1 MKKFFTFLAAALMSV
16 SVFAAK
22 TQTITEM
29 TCAQAKQ
36 YTLDNLQ
43 AGATGT
49 DSVAVTGY
57 VTYTNGIVSR
67 GQQVF
72 WLDDV
77 KGTTQTFQAYWC
89 TLPEAEALNVGDKVT
104 IKGFLTNYNGTA
116 EMKNGDTEI
125 LERVSIKRDTIEA
138 GICDAIAEGETLN
151 DMEITDDFFIVE
163 GVVANVGSQMNQ
175 YKQETFSL
183 VCESNEKELKVYN
196 ILMKDSIAA
205 AVGDK
210 VSVFGKLQNY
220 HGTIEIISGN
230 AEVLEKGVVQI
241 DTLTVTV
248 AEAIAAGKALE
259 KGTTSGAVYVVVG
272 YNDSIAYKFSES
284 NKNMSFYMCD
294 DLANP
299 SYEFEAYRA
308 SAEVDIPVGTK
319 VAVMGNLYHYYKA
332 ANGDKPEIDLVEIS
346 NGTAKVLND
355 PITSETVHLATVA
368 NYIDFQALSVSDPQ
382 MVQSVVTSTNPYT
395 LPNGTVLRGFQKSDG
410 TEAENKWNV
419 KETYNTLMPTPEW
432 EGVDSLLAGTMF
444 RASKGTTIE
453 LGAFN
458 LPKESQ
464 MVVYFMPNGDSER
477 GISVSINGGEPIEY
491 IRSGVK
497 IDGIR
502 PAYAAP
508 FDLPA
513 GNYDAGDV
521 VITLVNNTSN
531 IFGIGIQDAGYIPE
545 PVNPTVPSDA
555 VLSHYY
561 NQGDVCVCFYVPA
574 EINCNNI
581 VLTGSFNGWKSTA
594 AECAAVEPVEGY
606 DGWYVGSFT
615 PEAEPD
621 AEKGI
626 QAKPIMLD
634 VDGNFSWDYQ
644 VGAATVIRGGVQVV
658 QGAYAGEIDLINYS
672 ADAPNVFTIDAWKQ
686 NPCTAIYHNYTVTV
700 INDGCNGLTIPFIVG
715 DMTNWTF
722 QEMQLDMAKTQE
734 YQTAVYNYSFK
745 ATEGTAYQIV
755 SGMMDPQTGKV
766 DSTALPGWT
775 DIAYM
780 QKLVD
785 GQWVRLP
792 GEEYDNQLTHEDA
805 NMVWDLRADD
815 LRWAR
820 CAPAEPEEYV
830 VLAVNLPVLNCPQ
843 AVEIIGSFD
852 DWQGTAMEKLQTGW
866 YFVELDAKA
875 SQYFKLRSAGS
886 WDTELEIYDAEND
899 EWKPVQ
905 DNQLV
910 FGQLWQDDT
919 YKGTPCKWI
928 ELDLSDPEKYRWS
941 VSDDPSVN
949 PGPFAISVTDNSL
962 DDWKNLPSSYV
973 AKAYC
978 PSNASMTALKSVK
991 VFADQTYINI
1001 LVEPD
1006 MSKLPDLEWVPF
1018 HVFIDTD
1025 NSDKTG
1031 GYGDIFT
1038 DPNVDI
1044 MLETAVFAEGQ
1055 PYSYN
1060 PAVFKWWGEVG
1071 GDGWQWIDPSVVH
1084 DAGDNWGAIIGEG
1097 QLPIGRSQF
1106 VNGKIE
1112 IQLFRELIPANW
1124 NMNEFGIGFDIQQNW
1139 SSVGVLPC
1147 ANATD
1152 GNPSGKAAKLK
1163 VKVHPSS
1170 PLVPIVNREVVI
1182 DGIKY
1187 HLNGEDT
1194 TATVIYKD
1202 GGYYDA
1208 IIIPAQVSYSELT
1221 YKVVAIGND
1230 ALYSCRGLTSVT
1242 IPNSVT
1248 SIGDRAFRYCAG
1260 LTSVT
1265 IPSSVTSIGYEAFR
1279 YCSSLTS
1286 LEIPNS
1292 VKNCG
1297 GNLFGG
1303 CTNLNSIIAPAD
1315 AFVNSWEYP
1324 IRLEHIRITAGLMQY
1339 DAFYWI
1345 SSNAYALKTID
1356 LAAVENTELQDNAFN
1371 NCYSLQKLVLPAN
1384 LTRIN
1389 YMAIA
1394 QCIHLDSIAIPA
1406 GVTEIGDRAFE
1417 DCRSLAKVE
1426 FAGTNLQRIGDWA
1439 FYNCHELSQ
1448 INLPEGVTEIGKAAF
1463 YGCVYANQAHI
1474 PASVQAIGDNAFALC
1489 SKLSKMIVEAV
1500 VPPTVED
1507 KTFYE
1512 VSTTAPVYV
1521 PANSVEDYKSH
1532 PVWGKLNIIGNA
1544 PEGVEN
1550 VQSDQV
1556 QCTKVIENGILYLKY
1571 NGTKYNVQGSR
1582 VK

>member
-57 VTYTNGIVSR
+57 VTYTNGTVSR
-67 GQQVF
+67 GQQTF

-89 TLPEAEALNVGDKVT
+89 NLPEAEALNVGDKVT
-104 IKGFLTNYNGTA
+104 IKGFLMNYQGTTA

-125 LERVSIKRDTIEA
+125 LERVVIKRDTIETS
-138 GICDAIAEGETLN
+138 ICDAIAEGETLN
-151 DMEITDDFFIVE
+151 DMEVTNDFFIVE
-163 GVVANVGSQMNQ
+163 GVVANVGSPMNRN
-175 YKQETFSL
+175 KQETFSL

-210 VSVFGKLQNY
+210 VSVFGRIQNY
-220 HGTIEIISGN
+220 NGTIEIISG
-230 AEVLEKGVVQI
+230 
-241 DTLTVTV
+241 
-248 AEAIAAGKALE
+248 
-259 KGTTSGAVYVVVG
+259 
-272 YNDSIAYKFSES
+272 
-284 NKNMSFYMCD
+284 
-294 DLANP
+294 
-299 SYEFEAYRA
+299 
-308 SAEVDIPVGTK
+308 
-319 VAVMGNLYHYYKA
+319 
-332 ANGDKPEIDLVEIS
+332 
-346 NGTAKVLND
+346 TAKVLYD
-355 PITSETVHLATVA
+355 PIISGTVHLATVA

-395 LPNGTVLRGFQKSDG
+395 LPNGTVLRGFQKADG
-410 TEAENKWNV
+410 TESENKWNV
-419 KETYNTLMPTPEW
+419 KETYNMLMPTPVW

-444 RASKGTTIE
+444 RAAAGATIE

-458 LPKESQ
+458 LQKESQ
-464 MVVYFMPNGDSER
+464 MVVYFQPNGDSDR
-477 GISVSINGGEPIEY
+477 GVSVTIKDGDPIEY
-491 IRSGVK
+491 TGSGIK

-513 GNYDAGDV
+513 GIYDAGDV
-521 VITLVNNTSN
+521 VIKMVVNTSN
-531 IFGIGIQDAGYIPE
+531 IFGIGIQDVGYTPQ

-555 VLSHYY
+555 VLADYY
-561 NQGDVCVCFYVPA
+561 EQGDVCVCFYVPA
-574 EINCNNI
+574 EMNCNNI
-581 VLTGSFNGWKSTA
+581 VLTGSFNGWSSTA
-594 AECAAVEPVEGY
+594 AECTAVQPVEGY

-634 VDGNFSWDYQ
+634 VDGNWNWEYQ
-644 VGAATVIRGGVQVV
+644 VGAATAIRGGVQVV
-658 QGAYAGEIDLINYS
+658 QGAYAGEIDMLNYG
-672 ADAPNVFTIDAWKQ
+672 ADAPNVFTIDAWKK

-700 INDGCNGLTIPFIVG
+700 INDGCNGLTVPFIVG
-715 DMTNWTF
+715 DMTNWAF

-734 YQTAVYNYSFK
+734 YQTAVYYYNFK
-745 ATEGTAYQIV
+745 AAEGAHYQIV
-755 SGMMDPQTGKV
+755 SGMMDPQTGLI
-766 DSTALPGWT
+766 DSTQTPGWK
-775 DIAYM
+775 DEAYM
-780 QKLVD
+780 QKLVN

-805 NMVWDLRADD
+805 NIVWDLRADT

-820 CAPAEPEEYV
+820 CAPAEPDEYTV
-830 VLAVNLPVLNCPQ
+830 MGVNLPTANCPQ
-843 AVEIIGSFD
+843 AVEIIGTFD
-852 DWQGTAMEKLQTGW
+852 DWAGTAMEKLNNGW
-866 YFVELDAKA
+866 FFVELEAKA
-875 SQYFKLRSAGS
+875 SQYFKFRSDGS
-886 WDTELEIYDAEND
+886 WDKELEYYDTENN

-928 ELDLSDPEKYRWS
+928 EIDLSDPEYYRWS

-978 PSNASMTALKSVK
+978 PAGASLTALKSVK

-1006 MSKLPDLEWVPF
+1006 MSELPDLEYVPF
-1018 HVFIDTD
+1018 HVYLDTD
-1025 NSDKTG
+1025 NSDITG
-1031 GYGDIFT
+1031 GYSNDFL
-1038 DPNVDI
+1038 DPNADI
-1044 MLETAVFAEGQ
+1044 MLETAVFVDGQ

-1071 GDGWQWIDPSVVH
+1071 DYGWEWVDPSVEH
-1084 DAGDNWGAIIGEG
+1084 DASDYWGAIVGEG
-1097 QLPIGRSQF
+1097 QLPIGNSQF

-1112 IQLFRELIPANW
+1112 IQLLRELIPANW
-1124 NMNEFGIGFDIQQNW
+1124 NMNEFGIGFDIDQNW
-1139 SSVGVLPC
+1139 SAVGVLPC

-1152 GNPSGKAAKLK
+1152 ENPSGKAAKLK

-1170 PLVPIVNREVVI
+1170 PLVPIVDREVVI

-1187 HLNGEDT
+1187 HLNAEDT

-1221 YKVVAIGND
+1221 YKVVAIGDQAFYNCSGLTSVTIGNSVTSIGGS
-1230 ALYSCRGLTSVT
+1230 AFSGCSSLTSVT

-1248 SIGDRAFRYCAG
+1248 SIGSSAFYCC
-1260 LTSVT
+1260 
-1265 IPSSVTSIGYEAFR
+1265 R
-1279 YCSSLTS
+1279 SLTS

-1292 VKNCG
+1292 VINCG
-1297 GNLFGG
+1297 GNLFGV

-1315 AFVNSWEYP
+1315 AFVNCRSFPVHLEYMY
-1324 IRLEHIRITAGLMQY
+1324 ITGGLMQQ
-1339 DAFYWI
+1339 DAFYCI
-1345 SSNAYALKTID
+1345 SFNASTLKTID
-1356 LAAVENTELQDNAFN
+1356 LAAVENTELPDNLFY
-1371 NCYSLQKLVLPAN
+1371 NCYSLQKLVLPSN

-1394 QCIHLDSIAIPA
+1394 QCIYLDSIAIPA

-1489 SKLSKMIVEAV
+1489 SKLSKMIVDAV

-1550 VQSDQV
+1550 VQSDNV
-1556 QCTKVIENGILYLKY
+1556 QCTKVIENGVLYLKY
-1571 NGTKYNVQGSR
+1571 NGTKYNVQGTR